1 MLSNR
6 INKILT
12 VLFLISIAFSKIG
25 YAQDD
30 VIRVNTNLV
39 TIPTMVSDR
48 NGRYITNLK
57 KEDFQIFEDGVE
69 QEITFFEPVEKS
81 FTVLLLL
88 DRSGSMGGEHRIAL
102 TSAANVFVKQLRPDD
117 QLIAATF
124 ADNVIT
130 LFRATKLRDLKKGIK
145 IENLANDSTTLIYD
159 AVDDAIKKMKKVDG
173 RKAIVLFSDGV
184 GDGYFSSAKKNLRD
198 AEELDV
204 MIYTVQFDTSS
215 TVPKEFTKN
224 KRFHEGLA
232 NAKKYMDELAARTRG
247 RHYQIENISDLEK
260 TFGAIAGELG
270 QQYTLGYYPK
280 TEAKEK
286 REARQIKVKV
296 KQPNLVVQARKSYA
310 IEPNK

>member
-1 MLSNR
+1 
-6 INKILT
+6 
-12 VLFLISIAFSKIG
+12 LFLVLIAFSKIG

-30 VIRVNTNLV
+30 VIRVNTDLV
-39 TIPTMVSDR
+39 TIPTTVLDR

-57 KEDFQIFEDGVE
+57 KEDFQIFENGVE
-69 QEITFFEPVEKS
+69 QEITFFEPVEKP

-88 DRSGSMGGEHRIAL
+88 DRSGSMSGEYRIAL
-102 TSAANVFVKQLRPDD
+102 TDAAKVFVEQLRPDD
-117 QLIAATF
+117 QISAATF

-130 LFRATKLRDLKKGIK
+130 LFRATKLRDLKKSIK
-145 IENLANDSTTLIYD
+145 IENLASDSTTLIYD
-159 AVDDAIKKMKKVDG
+159 AVDDALKKMKKIDG

-215 TVPKEFTKN
+215 TVPKEFTRN

-232 NAKKYMDELAARTRG
+232 NARKYMDGLAARTRG
-247 RHYQIENISDLEK
+247 RHYQIENINNLAQ

-286 REARQIKVKV
+286 GEPRQIKVKL
-296 KQPNLVVQARKSYA
+296 KQPNLIVQARKSY
-310 IEPNK
+310 IVEPNK